1 VRWLL
6 LVYTVPAQPTRKRAF
21 VWRMLKKLGAVYL
34 RDGVCVLPDRPE
46 SGAGLQAVAEKALEF
61 GGQAALVT
69 DAQLDPATIEAV
81 RQEAQHARRAEYT
94 AVVEAGSA
102 LVAHIRRESRHR
114 DLGPS
119 ELELVENDLVKL
131 RRWRDQIRA
140 RDYFSAEA
148 GAEAEDVLAECRAAL
163 DSLRASTPALVGVA
177 R

>member
-34 RDGVCVLPDRPE
+34 RDGICVLPDRSE
-46 SGAGLQAVAEKALEF
+46 TNAGLSAVAEKVREF
-61 GGQAALVT
+61 GGQASLAN
-69 DAQLDPATIEAV
+69 DAHLDPATVATV
-81 RQEAQHARRAEYT
+81 RQQAQQARRAEYL
-94 AVVEAGSA
+94 ALVEAGTL
-102 LVAHIRRESRHR
+102 LVTHLRRELRHR

-119 ELELVENDLVKL
+119 EIDLLESDLVKL

-140 RDYFSAEA
+140 RDYFSAE
-148 GAEAEDVLAECRAAL
+148 GGTQAEDVLAECRAAL
-163 DSLRASTPALVGVA
+163 DSLHANGPPLTGVA